1 MLRNFETRSNEGC
14 GMSPRLD
21 LAVRALERDRDRCEQ
36 DLCALRLRAL
46 AFKVA
51 VGGPRPIAVVYAVD
65 EEGVEH
71 WLAARSATRGV
82 EAAYVE
88 LLSDLLLRGLQ
99 AERPPIVDAGGY
111 PRFARRLE
119 HALGPVV
126 HVGSARECG
135 GAGLAW

>member
-1 MLRNFETRSNEGC
+1 
-14 GMSPRLD
+14 MSPRLH
-21 LAVRALERDRDRCEQ
+21 LAFHAIKRDHGWTEQ
-36 DLCALRLRAL
+36 DLSGLRLAAL

-51 VGGPRPIAVVYAVD
+51 VGGPSPIAVAYAVD
-65 EEGVEH
+65 DEGAQH

-82 EAAYVE
+82 EATYVE
-88 LLSDLLLRGLQ
+88 LLSDLLLRGLR

-135 GAGLAW
+135 GGGLAW